1 MLKCDRTEFE
11 RAYEEYSN
19 QLYRVA
25 LVYTQDTYTAQDIV
39 QEVFLRYLK
48 KSRTFKDKEH
58 EQAWLLRVTI
68 NQCHDHYRKNRQL
81 TFLKEDQ
88 QSVLPSQLSAL
99 SYALA
104 QLPKKHQ
111 SAILLHY
118 LEGYSI
124 KEIAAMLHCSQ
135 SAIKMRIARGKAQL
149 RKLREEEEL

>member
-58 EQAWLLRVTI
+58 EQGLAASG
-68 NQCHDHYRKNRQL
+68 Y
-81 TFLKEDQ
+81 DQ
-88 QSVLPSQLSAL
+88 SMP
-99 SYALA
+99 
-104 QLPKKHQ
+104 
-111 SAILLHY
+111 
-118 LEGYSI
+118 
-124 KEIAAMLHCSQ
+124 
-135 SAIKMRIARGKAQL
+135 
-149 RKLREEEEL
+149 

>member
-1 MLKCDRTEFE
+1 MRKCDRTEFE

-25 LVYTQDTYTAQDIV
+25 LVYTQDTYAAQDIV

-48 KSRTFKDKEH
+48 KSRIFNDREH

-68 NQCHDHYRKNRQL
+68 NQCHDHYRKNRRL
-81 TFLKEDQ
+81 TVLTEEP
-88 QSVLPSQLSAL
+88 QSTLPTELSAL
-99 SYALA
+99 SYALS
-104 QLPKKHQ
+104 QLPEKYRT
-111 SAILLHY
+111 AILLHY

-149 RKLREEEEL
+149 RRLREEEEL